1 MTQVYKCILSD
12 IISKI
17 DKVQKCVHSFYE
29 GKLHMPT
36 NLKKKGLKNP
46 KAFEK

>member
-1 MTQVYKCILSD
+1 MTQVYKWILSD

-36 NLKKKGLKNP
+36 NLKKGLKNP